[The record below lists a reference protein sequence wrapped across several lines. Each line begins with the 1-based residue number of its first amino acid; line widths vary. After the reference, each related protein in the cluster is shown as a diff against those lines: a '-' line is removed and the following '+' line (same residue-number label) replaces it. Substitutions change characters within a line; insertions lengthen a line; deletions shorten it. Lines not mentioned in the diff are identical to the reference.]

1 MGFFSPSKWEF
12 KASVAVS
19 QKTQLRVKAPPASV
33 FAPGAIKREIQEF
46 VPFFDNKRPICRLC
60 SLFLGNSSICF
71 IQKWDNFVCHVR
83 PKTQKKR
90 AVPPLLENFC
100 TSDGN
105 FFEWRGVLP
114 HLRLGRGE
122 GWLQTTFYYPKYS
135 RGVNYSFRWV
145 SFATHSFFLS
155 YFFGRCKKN
164 HFNYPSVNR
173 GELRLNLGWM
183 GIIAASRKIP
193 AEEIV
198 IILTL
203 KGGERE
209 KLL

>member
-1 MGFFSPSKWEF
+1 MGFFSPSKWEC

-19 QKTQLRVKAPPASV
+19 QKTQLRVKAPPPSV

-71 IQKWDNFVCHVR
+71 IQKWDNFVCYVR

-105 FFEWRGVLP
+105 FLNEGVSSHTSDWVGGRGGYKLRSTTLNIQGEWTTVSAGWVLLHTP
-114 HLRLGRGE
+114 FSSLIFSGAAKKITSITRQSITENYDWISAGWVLLRLPGRF
-122 GWLQTTFYYPKYS
+122 QRK
-135 RGVNYSFRWV
+135 
-145 SFATHSFFLS
+145 
-155 YFFGRCKKN
+155 
-164 HFNYPSVNR
+164 
-173 GELRLNLGWM
+173 RL
-183 GIIAASRKIP
+183 
-193 AEEIV
+193 
-198 IILTL
+198 
-203 KGGERE
+203 
-209 KLL
+209 